1 MATDKTFD
9 FKRYSAPT
17 DAHENHSLEDGS
29 DALANRG
36 FAISFQ
42 HLPSG
47 KSVYFKAFITQFNEA
62 YAPDWAA
69 ETVYGRA
76 DPIYFFKNTTRSISL
91 GFKIP
96 AASEGEAYEN
106 LARVQKLVQFL
117 YPAYVDVQNANTI
130 SQSPLVRLKVMNLL
144 EKSTVGLA
152 SRGPTEIQTYG
163 EYRST
168 NDPSKGLLGV
178 ISSVAINH
186 NLEDDAS
193 GVFEKAENTILP
205 RLIDITMEFKPIHE
219 HTVGWDESGEFADNT
234 SFPYGAPS
242 ILAAAESED
251 PFGDL
256 AAEEAKLELAAL
268 AEPAWTTR
276 PHESERGVYDMT
288 EEELARHLGEIQ
300 PETHEEALLNNG
312 QSVQT
317 ILASSGRQG
326 QMIEAERRSDP
337 RYGTWWKSP
346 FDSY

>member
-242 ILAAAESED
+242 ILAAADDQTPADRFASED
-251 PFGDL
+251 EEDVFKTDEER
-256 AAEEAKLELAAL
+256 AAEKARRAETFASEASLDAAAENAAAFTFHAWGERAAAEADELAAQL
-268 AEPAWTTR
+268 EWDAQRRGGTTAGASY
-276 PHESERGVYDMT
+276 E
-288 EEELARHLGEIQ
+288 GE
-300 PETHEEALLNNG
+300 
-312 QSVQT
+312 
-317 ILASSGRQG
+317 
-326 QMIEAERRSDP
+326 
-337 RYGTWWKSP
+337 
-346 FDSY
+346 